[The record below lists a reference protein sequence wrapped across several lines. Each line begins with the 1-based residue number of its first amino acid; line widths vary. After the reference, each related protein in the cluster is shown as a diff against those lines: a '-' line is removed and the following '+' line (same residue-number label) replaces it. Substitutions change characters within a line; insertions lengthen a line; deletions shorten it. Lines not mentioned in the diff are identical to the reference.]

1 MNLRLGKKAA
11 KFNPYALRMSHYV
24 DTAYV
29 PPPFSDNTPHDF
41 DAWGVMMN
49 DTLGDCTIAAC
60 GHALQVFTGGKIT
73 ESDSVIESYYS
84 KWCGYVPGNPAT
96 DNGGV
101 ELDVLNDWKSQGF
114 DGHVL
119 EGFVQPQPQNLS
131 HVMHSIAEFGG
142 VYIGFQVPV
151 SAMSQFQNGQVWDV
165 VANDGGIAG
174 GHAVFCPAY
183 HTMDP
188 TYNKETTIT
197 CITWGQ
203 KQKMTIPFWER
214 YCDESH
220 TLLAAAWQPSGV
232 NLAKL
237 RADLAYMAG

>member
-1 MNLRLGKKAA
+1 MNLKLGKQAA

-24 DTAYV
+24 DKMYV
-29 PPPFSDNTPHDF
+29 PPAFADHTPYGF
-41 DAWGVMMN
+41 TAWGMMMN

-60 GHALQVFTGGKIT
+60 GHALQVFTGGGIT
-73 ESDSVIESYYS
+73 EPDATIESYYS
-84 KWCGYVPGNPAT
+84 KWCGYVPGNPST

-101 ELDVLNDWKSQGF
+101 ELDVLNNWKAQGF

-119 EGFVQPQPQNLS
+119 EGFVQPQPGNLS
-131 HVMHSIAEFGG
+131 HIMHSIAEFGG
-142 VYIGFQVPV
+142 VYIGFQVPN
-151 SAMSQFQNGQVWDV
+151 SAMTQFQNGQVWDV

-188 TYNKETTIT
+188 TYSRETTIT
-197 CITWGQ
+197 AITWGQ
-203 KQKMTIPFWER
+203 KQKMTVAFWEK

-220 TLLAAAWQPSGV
+220 TLLASAWQPAGV
-232 NLAKL
+232 NLAGL

>member
-1 MNLRLGKKAA
+1 MNLMFGKKAA

-24 DTAYV
+24 DKTYV
-29 PPPFSDNTPHDF
+29 PPPFADHTPF
-41 DAWGVMMN
+41 GFNAWGMMMN

-73 ESDSVIESYYS
+73 ESDKVIESYYS
-84 KWCGYVPGNPAT
+84 KWCGYKPGHPNT

-101 ELDVLNDWKSQGF
+101 ELDVLNDWQAQGF
-114 DGHVL
+114 DGHKL
-119 EGFVQPQPQNLS
+119 IGFVQPQPQNLS

-142 VYIGFQVPV
+142 VYIGFQVPN
-151 SAMSQFQNGQVWDV
+151 SAMTQFQNGQVWDV

-183 HTMDP
+183 HTLDP

-203 KQKMTIPFWER
+203 KQKMTVQFWEK

-220 TLLAAAWQPSGV
+220 TLLAAAWQPTGV
-232 NLAKL
+232 DLAGL
-237 RADLAYMAG
+237 RADLAFMAG

>member
-1 MNLRLGKKAA
+1 MNLKLGKKAA
-11 KFNPYALRMSHYV
+11 KFNPYALRMAHYV
-24 DTAYV
+24 DKLYV
-29 PPPFSDNTPHDF
+29 PPAYADHTPYGFS
-41 DAWGVMMN
+41 AWGMMMN

-73 ESDSVIESYYS
+73 VTDATIESFYS

-101 ELDVLNDWKSQGF
+101 EADVLANWKSQGF
-114 DGHVL
+114 DGHAL
-119 EGFVQPQPQNLS
+119 EGYVDPQPGNWL
-131 HVMHSIAEFGG
+131 HIAHSIAEFGG
-142 VYIGFQVPV
+142 VYIGFQVPN
-151 SAMSQFQNGQVWDV
+151 SAMTQFQNGQVWDV

-174 GHAVFCPAY
+174 GHAVFCPAF
-183 HTMDP
+183 HTQDP

-203 KQKMTIPFWER
+203 KQKMTMAFWEK

-220 TLLAAAWQPSGV
+220 TLLTAAWQPAGV
-232 NLAKL
+232 NLAGL